1 MPCSSV
7 IYLTVTASAE
17 KQEECYEA
25 KRQKSELFLD
35 CGSGDILYSLDD
47 KTVTDL
53 QGNYM
58 LRIDKNTVMDLTPA
72 PCARWFPPS
81 RALALTM
88 TMTLSEITKPPHR
101 TAVVIREYPLDS
113 GTFFRQKQTQKFL
126 CNNETAGD
134 FY

>member
-1 MPCSSV
+1 MPCPSV

-25 KRQKSELFLD
+25 KRQKSKLFFD

-58 LRIDKNTVMDLTPA
+58 LRIDKNTVMDLNSGAFRTVVPA
-72 PCARWFPPS
+72 EPRFGSDDDDDP
-81 RALALTM
+81 
-88 TMTLSEITKPPHR
+88 
-101 TAVVIREYPLDS
+101 
-113 GTFFRQKQTQKFL
+113 FR
-126 CNNETAGD
+126 NN
-134 FY
+134 